1 MLISRGLVNA
11 VDFDD
16 DDEEGFGMGKDKQQR
31 SLVNLLEHSP
41 PKKLLSIEGSRL
53 KEQRATNKSAVA
65 SAKAGTA
72 ATTEDE
78 EQSKE
83 TKEGEEPAKDAKKV
97 AVARRQSVSA
107 FFVKQKVV
115 KSTGAVTANVSSL
128 STLLE
133 RTATQESER
142 MHVSSRRSGFGSSLS
157 SFGSSSP
164 RAERAAPKFATVA
177 GKQAGVRVGEGKS
190 AASAAGISITVL
202 VDMEEPPIALKISS
216 NPREDTVDDVILKAA
231 KLAMLDV
238 VGKKAT
244 LLLVDEDGEI
254 EHLPLQGKMKIEPLG
269 TSFYLSIP
277 EADGNEKQK
286 EGVRSSTGNSEKAPK
301 ERSSSIKQGYSE
313 YRVVKTN
320 VRGKRQERIL
330 GIDAKNKISFFNNM
344 TTTYLLFYPSPHPHP
359 HSPPPTTTTA
369 TLVSSQQE
377 ARWKW
382 GRRVAEAEKLAG
394 GCFSIVFSNGT
405 KREYECVNMKER
417 DEIVEKIKTLKSEA
431 MN

>member
-164 RAERAAPKFATVA
+164 RAERAVPKFATVA

-202 VDMEEPPIALKISS
+202 VDMEEPPIALKIS
-216 NPREDTVDDVILKAA
+216 REDTVDDVILKAA

-330 GIDAKNKISFFNNM
+330 GIDAKYLHNKKPGGSGGGVWRKQRSLQEV
-344 TTTYLLFYPSPHPHP
+344 TDV
-359 HSPPPTTTTA
+359 TA
-369 TLVSSQQE
+369 LPES
-377 ARWKW
+377 
-382 GRRVAEAEKLAG
+382 